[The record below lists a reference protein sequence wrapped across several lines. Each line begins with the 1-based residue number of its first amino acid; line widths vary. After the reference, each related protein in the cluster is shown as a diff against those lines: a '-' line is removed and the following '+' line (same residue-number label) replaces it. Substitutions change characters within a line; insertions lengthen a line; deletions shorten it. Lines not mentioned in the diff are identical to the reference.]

1 MTLKDFREAYYT
13 LSGKASD
20 ITRQLGF
27 AGLGAIWIFKY
38 GSAGSERVPNELV
51 PAAVAIVLALLLDFL
66 QYAVG
71 SLVWGAFA
79 RYKERKGV
87 GDADT
92 VVAPLWFN
100 WPALLFFWAKL
111 PIMCYAYYIL
121 LTYLAGKVV

>member
-79 RYKERKGV
+79 RYTDVRRQRTDDVGFEGAFIDYRGRERV
-87 GDADT
+87 R
-92 VVAPLWFN
+92 VHL
-100 WPALLFFWAKL
+100 
-111 PIMCYAYYIL
+111 
-121 LTYLAGKVV
+121 